1 MFFTAL
7 VLFSLLALPAQAEM
21 SGIALERDLEYD
33 NAVIQY
39 QAEITAAEDALGPYD
54 FSLYAPL
61 MGIARSQ
68 QRLKNYDA
76 AFASI
81 QRAQHISHRH
91 EGVHTPLQLEGLE
104 IMTQVYLAQDKPMM
118 ADKQQ
123 RFAFYVSSRHSGPD
137 SIEVLPAIEKLADW
151 YTKTGQLQRARKL
164 NEQGIEIV
172 ERHFGENTIIQL
184 PYLQQLAKLKRLQRV
199 CCSTR
204 VMEQALSLVENNLE
218 IPNEIKA
225 STYLEVADAYTISG
239 DEDNAANYYQKAWGL
254 MSPVVR
260 QESFATP
267 HRIVFSRPLR
277 EHRSTNTKVF
287 RVEQDAFGRRD
298 YRQLSRDDLLTMESL
313 PPQEFVMTDDDDDYN
328 IRIRDR
334 TVSRDYEHEPAMRTV
349 GTPFKFLH
357 KQLLQILPVR
367 FRHDDVLA
375 EVEMEFQFEVDD
387 EGRVH
392 HVELLTSNTPAKL
405 ARTMREVVRKSRFR
419 PRMEDGILVT
429 TKNYRLTQK
438 FPY

>member
-1 MFFTAL
+1 MFFTAI
-7 VLFSLLALPAQAEM
+7 FFIGLLALPAQAEM
-21 SGIALERDLEYD
+21 SGLALERDLEYD
-33 NAVIQY
+33 NAIIQY
-39 QAEITAAEDALGPYD
+39 QAEIAATEDALGQYD
-54 FSLYAPL
+54 FSLHAPL
-61 MGIARSQ
+61 MGLARSQ
-68 QRLKNYDA
+68 HKQRDYDG

-81 QRAQHISHRH
+81 QRAQHLSHRQ

-104 IMTQVYLAQDKPMM
+104 IMTKVYLAQDEPLM

-123 RFAFYVSSRHSGPD
+123 RFAFYISSSNAGPD
-137 SIEVLPAIEKLADW
+137 SLEALPAIEKLAKW

-164 NEQGIEIV
+164 NEHGIEII
-172 ERHFGENTIIQL
+172 ENHFGEKSIKQL

-199 CCSTR
+199 CCSTKI
-204 VMEQALSLVENNLE
+204 MEQAISLVENNLE

-225 STYLEVADAYTISG
+225 TTYLEVADAYTISG

-260 QESFATP
+260 QETFATP
-267 HRIVFSRPLR
+267 NRIVFSRPLNER
-277 EHRSTNTKVF
+277 GSIDAKIF

-298 YRQLSRDDLLTMESL
+298 YRQVSRDDLLTMESL
-313 PPQEFVMTDDDDDYN
+313 PPQEFVMTEDDNDYN

-334 TVSRDYEHEPAMRTV
+334 TVSRDFEQEPAMRTV

-367 FRHDDVLA
+367 FRNDEILA

-392 HVELLTSNTPAKL
+392 HLELLTADAPAKL
-405 ARTMREVVRKSRFR
+405 ARTMREAVRKSRFR

-438 FPY
+438 FPQ